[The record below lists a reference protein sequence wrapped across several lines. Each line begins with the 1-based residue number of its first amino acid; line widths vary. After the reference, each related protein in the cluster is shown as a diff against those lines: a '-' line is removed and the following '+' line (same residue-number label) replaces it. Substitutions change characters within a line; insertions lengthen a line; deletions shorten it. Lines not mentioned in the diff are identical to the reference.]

1 MSRVAARIILLTIF
15 IVLVTVV
22 QAKPTPDPNPFF
34 VAGVWPYGFSWSY
47 AAPPYPYYPYY
58 SVRYRIV
65 V

>member
-1 MSRVAARIILLTIF
+1 MSRVAARVILLTIF
-15 IVLVTVV
+15 IVLVTVA

-47 AAPPYPYYPYY
+47 APYPYYPYY